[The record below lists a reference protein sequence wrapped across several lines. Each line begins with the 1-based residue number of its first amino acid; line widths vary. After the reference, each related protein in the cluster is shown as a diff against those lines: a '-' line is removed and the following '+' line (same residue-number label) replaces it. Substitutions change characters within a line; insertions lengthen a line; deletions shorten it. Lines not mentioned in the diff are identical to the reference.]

1 MLDPDHGLMN
11 PDRNTSFYLLFIFNF
26 MASSYRSHSSLSL
39 FRSRLKG
46 GVVHSFDGSA
56 EERDQIL
63 ALGRYGSA
71 QLCVILI

>member
-1 MLDPDHGLMN
+1 ML
-11 PDRNTSFYLLFIFNF
+11 LLQ
-26 MASSYRSHSSLSL
+26 AHHLQSSLSL

-63 ALGRYGSA
+63 ALGSYGSA

>member
-1 MLDPDHGLMN
+1 VRYATASTLTFLKYF
-11 PDRNTSFYLLFIFNF
+11 SFYLLFIFGF
-26 MASSYRSHSSLSL
+26 YRFKLTTHIALFL

-63 ALGRYGSA
+63 ALGSA

>member
-1 MLDPDHGLMN
+1 MFKLN
-11 PDRNTSFYLLFIFNF
+11 
-26 MASSYRSHSSLSL
+26 SHSPL

-63 ALGRYGSA
+63 ALGW
-71 QLCVILI
+71 